1 MSEADAMGWDAITLQ
16 PDDDVAVAL
25 RPLAAGEEARVRI
38 GGAITT
44 VTLISDIALGHKF
57 AVNALAQ
64 NAFVRKYGHPI
75 GRMVEDCKA
84 GEHVHTHNL
93 KSARAVEVSR

>member
-1 MSEADAMGWDAITLQ
+1 MSEADAIGWDAITSQ

-25 RPLAAGEEARVRI
+25 RSLAAGLEARVR
-38 GGAITT
+38 GGGVITT

-57 AVNALAQ
+57 ALHALAK
-64 NAFVRKYGHPI
+64 NAFVKKYGHPI

-93 KSARAVEVSR
+93 KSARAVEAYR